1 MVNSLLTAI
10 VRADGD
16 ALVMHVGER
25 PYVVASSGPVE
36 LSSRPLTLEAV
47 RGMLGQLLPFDARR
61 ALDELGAIEHEL
73 AGSAASHGDRFTV
86 VAARGGDDI
95 WIEVRRHRTAQLMAQ
110 PVAAPLPADATAAR
124 PVNPSVP
131 EPVAESPVEPVPGPA
146 PERALREEQVPAV
159 EVPAV
164 ESETDAVA
172 SAEAIAAATPEPEAP
187 SDEPFPL
194 VIELPPTA
202 VPRAVAAI
210 DVTAPS
216 LATVTPVAAANLTPP
231 GLPAAPSAAP
241 PAAVMSFEAIVE
253 ASLEAAPPASSPAP
267 APRPVVPAPAPPPAG
282 ALARPPAIDSA
293 VRPLVAAPIVE
304 RPPVESILFH
314 EAMYEAPANAARV
327 SQRPT
332 AVQPEPAPAVVLPL
346 ARNPVRME
354 PQSRPQP
361 SSRIAGIDR
370 LLRLSAAR
378 GANTLYLMAQ
388 ARPSVRVDG
397 EIAMLDGE
405 PVLSAHEVESLL
417 LDLAPERTREALEAG
432 EGTEWMSEV
441 PEVGRIRCQSFR
453 DHRGPGGIF
462 RMISA
467 RPSTAEQLGLARE
480 IQALCAEPEGLI
492 LVAGPRASG
501 KSTLV
506 SSFVDLINRTR
517 NDYVITIESQIQFVH
532 ESRGCLVSQRE
543 VRGRN
548 EDMAVVVR
556 AALREN
562 PDVIVIEDMRSPEV
576 VRLALEAM
584 EAGHLV
590 IGAFSAHGAT
600 TAVAKMLDQVP
611 EERRSQMRL
620 ALAEGLRGVVSQVL
634 LRKNSGGRVAAREV
648 LLNMPAIG
656 NLIAEGRVSQLPLA
670 IDSGRKHGMVPL
682 NDALAAFVQSGVV
695 DVKEAYRKAF
705 ERQAFLAVLRREG
718 VDTTFV
724 ERLA

>member
-47 RGMLGQLLPFDARR
+47 TGMLGQLLPFDARR

-73 AGSAASHGDRFTV
+73 ARSAAAQGDRFTV

-95 WIEVRRHRTAQLMAQ
+95 WIEVRRHRRAQAGPQ
-110 PVAAPLPADATAAR
+110 PVVAPSAPPAMASTPPGVSEAERPVAGDATVDEIPAPAPVHLEPEPMTEPAPLEPGPVPAPVQVQREPTSAPVQLEAA
-124 PVNPSVP
+124 
-131 EPVAESPVEPVPGPA
+131 VEPD
-146 PERALREEQVPAV
+146 PETA
-159 EVPAV
+159 
-164 ESETDAVA
+164 
-172 SAEAIAAATPEPEAP
+172 PEPER
-187 SDEPFPL
+187 EPEPKP
-194 VIELPPTA
+194 EPTA
-202 VPRAVAAI
+202 AIEPPKPTTAAVDVPPKGKKRRPAPDPVVAA
-210 DVTAPS
+210 VE
-216 LATVTPVAAANLTPP
+216 
-231 GLPAAPSAAP
+231 AP
-241 PAAVMSFEAIVE
+241 PAAAAVVK
-253 ASLEAAPPASSPAP
+253 SLAPAAVPAAPV
-267 APRPVVPAPAPPPAG
+267 PVPEAVV
-282 ALARPPAIDSA
+282 RPPAA
-293 VRPLVAAPIVE
+293 EPLLRPLAAAPIVE
-304 RPPVESILFH
+304 RPPTPFVFDEPVH
-314 EAMYEAPANAARV
+314 PAPAKDAAPV
-327 SQRPT
+327 SLRPIA
-332 AVQPEPAPAVVLPL
+332 AVVPEPAPAVVLPL

-354 PQSRPQP
+354 PQSRTLP
-361 SSRIAGIDR
+361 SPRIAGIDR

-397 EIAMLDGE
+397 EIAVLDGE

-417 LDLAPERTREALEAG
+417 LDLAPERSREALEAG

-467 RPSTAEQLGLARE
+467 RPTSAEQLGLARE

-506 SSFVDLINRTR
+506 SSLVDLINRTR
-517 NDYVITIESQIQFVH
+517 NDYVITVESQIKFVH
-532 ESRGCLVSQRE
+532 ESRSCLVSQRE
-543 VRGRN
+543 VRGGN
-548 EDMAVVVR
+548 EDLAVVVR

-562 PDVIVIEDMRSPEV
+562 PDVLVIEDMGSPEV

-590 IGAFSAHGAT
+590 IGAVSAHGAA
-600 TAVAKMLDQVP
+600 TAIGKVLDQAP
-611 EERRSQMRL
+611 EERRTQMRL

-634 LRKNSGGRVAAREV
+634 LRKSSGGRVAAREV
-648 LLNMPAIG
+648 LLNMPSIA
-656 NLIAEGRVSQLPLA
+656 NLIAEGRISQLPLA

-718 VDTTFV
+718 VDTSFV